1 MRIRRLDLRAFGPFT
16 NVELDFGAE
25 PGRLH
30 VVYGPNEAGKSSSL
44 RALRQ
49 FFFGIDQRTED
60 AFLHKYSDLRV
71 GAVLESANGERLE
84 CVRRK
89 GQRDTV
95 RGADDNAVLDAAL
108 LGRMLG
114 GLGRDLYEQMFGLNH
129 QSLVAGGRE
138 LAQGR
143 GELGQLLF
151 AAGAGMTDLR
161 RVQQELANE
170 AAFIFKS
177 GNATNPQIN
186 QSLRDLL
193 EARRELKSAQLPS
206 AEWAKQDEAY
216 RTTAE
221 QKRKLDGRRAACHQE
236 RERLALLSRARPL
249 VAARQRLRDELAAL
263 GELPVL
269 AEDFADRR
277 REVLASL
284 EASTSAALVAERAL
298 ADLDRRLA
306 ESEAPAGLLAEA
318 QQIEELQR
326 QLGSVVKA
334 AFDQVGLRSLADQA
348 QATAEKLLR
357 DLRPGLALAD
367 VESLRLN
374 RRQRNRI
381 QSLLLAQ
388 AGLTARDEQAR
399 EQCARLSATLVLAK
413 ESLAQ
418 LPQAVDTTE
427 LRRTG
432 ARIERQ
438 GALEE
443 QAAELAA
450 KITRLERQA
459 NTELAKLFSWSG
471 DLDAVEQLVP
481 PPAETID
488 AWESQLRD
496 ASQRVTRVDE
506 QWAAARTAVDQTR
519 LQIDEMRALR
529 EPPSEAQMLAA
540 RQARDEVWRAV
551 RDRLRG
557 QPDAAREAELIAT
570 HAAADLAAA
579 FESQAQRADELSDEL
594 RREADRAGEF
604 ARLLVRERE
613 QSRLLAQR
621 ETDLAA
627 AREAVGQV
635 ESQWHAIWAP
645 LGIEPRRPGEMRA
658 WLAQHGR
665 IVDLV
670 AQLRD
675 EQRRA
680 AALAER
686 VQEACKTLVAA
697 LASSGVT
704 IADDK
709 LSLLLERASEVCTSV
724 EQCAAERKSQTVE
737 IARLQ
742 RELPGAEQAV
752 RDSTARLN
760 DWRRDWSEAIRPLGL
775 AADASAE
782 EATAL
787 LSGIV
792 DLFEQLDAAA
802 RDRERVAGIDRERAA
817 FEEHVAEVAR
827 RLAPDLVRQPAQQ
840 AASVL
845 SARLTAARQAE
856 ERRAALQAE
865 RRREE
870 KKLRDAQSAI
880 AAGQQTL
887 SALCRQASCES
898 PDELSEIEARVAQR
912 SSLMVKLHDREEQLL
927 EAAAGRNL
935 EDLAAE
941 VARES
946 DTDVTARLTE
956 LDEEIRVIDDQRDG
970 LAQSLGALEAAIKL
984 MDGGPRA
991 AQAANRAEAVR
1002 AALVGQVEQYART
1015 RLAAAV
1021 LREAIDR
1028 YRQRHQDPVLSRA
1041 SELFAELTLGSFTG
1055 LRTEIADDGQ
1065 PLLVGV
1071 RAGNA
1076 AHVGVEG
1083 MSEGTCDQL
1092 YLALRLASLEQ
1103 CLATREPVPLV
1114 IDDLLINFD
1123 NARAAATLEVL
1134 ARLASRTQVILFTHH
1149 LHLLELAGETL
1160 EPGAWREHRLPLRE
1174 VPSPVVDQAAAAA
1187 V

>member
-30 VVYGPNEAGKSSSL
+30 VVYGANEAGKSSAL

-49 FFFGIDQRTED
+49 FFFGIDQRTDD
-60 AFLHKYSDLRV
+60 AFLHKYGDLRV
-71 GAVLESANGERLE
+71 GAVLESRDGQWLE

-89 GQRDTV
+89 GQRDTL

-108 LGRMLG
+108 LGRLLG
-114 GLGRDLYEQMFGLNH
+114 GLSRDLYEQMFGLNH

-170 AAFIFKS
+170 AASIFKS

-186 QSLRDLL
+186 QSLRDLQ

-206 AEWAKQDEAY
+206 AEWAKQDEAF

-221 QKRKLDGRRAACHQE
+221 QKRKLDGHRAACQQE
-236 RERLALLSRARPL
+236 RERLALLSRARLL
-249 VAARQRLRDELAAL
+249 VAARQRLRDELASL
-263 GELPVL
+263 GELPSL
-269 AEDFADRR
+269 DEGFADRR

-284 EASTSAALVAERAL
+284 EASTAAALIAERAL
-298 ADLDRRLA
+298 ADIDRRLA
-306 ESEAPAGLLAEA
+306 DSEAPASLLAEA

-374 RRQRNRI
+374 RRQRDRI

-388 AGLTARDEQAR
+388 AGLLARDEQAR
-399 EQCARLSATLVLAK
+399 EQFARLTKALAVAN
-413 ESLAQ
+413 ESLAR
-418 LPQAVDTTE
+418 LPQVVDATE
-427 LRRTG
+427 LRRSV
-432 ARIERQ
+432 ARVERQ

-443 QAAELAA
+443 QLAELAA
-450 KITRLERQA
+450 KIARLERQA
-459 NTELAKLFSWSG
+459 STELAKLFGWSG
-471 DLDAVEQLVP
+471 GLADVEKLAP
-481 PPAETID
+481 PPTETID
-488 AWESQLRD
+488 ACESQLRE
-496 ASQRVTRVDE
+496 ALQRVTRADE
-506 QWAAARTAVDQTR
+506 QLAAARTAAEQTR
-519 LQIDEMRALR
+519 LQIEQMRALR
-529 EPPSEAQMLAA
+529 EPPSESQMLAA

-557 QPDAAREAELIAT
+557 QPDAVREAELLAET
-570 HAAADLAAA
+570 AAADLAAA
-579 FESQAQRADELSDEL
+579 FESQAHRADELSDEL
-594 RREADRAGEF
+594 RREADRAGQF
-604 ARLLVRERE
+604 ARLLVQERD
-613 QSRLLAQR
+613 QTRLLAQR
-621 ETDLAA
+621 EADLEAA
-627 AREAVGQV
+627 FEALGQV
-635 ESQWHAIWAP
+635 EGQWRATWAP

-658 WLAQHGR
+658 WLAQHAR
-665 IVDLV
+665 VVDLV

-675 EQRRA
+675 EQQRA

-686 VQEACKTLVAA
+686 IQEACRALLAA
-697 LASSGVT
+697 LASTGTTV
-704 IADDK
+704 ADEK
-709 LSLLLERASEVCTSV
+709 LSLLLERAGEVCTLG
-724 EQCAAERKSQTVE
+724 EQLAAERKSQSAE
-737 IARLQ
+737 AARLQ
-742 RELPGAEQAV
+742 RELPTAEQAV
-752 RDSTARLN
+752 RDSTERLD
-760 DWRRDWSEAIRPLGL
+760 DWRQAWSEAVRPLGL
-775 AADASAE
+775 AANASAD

-817 FEEHVAEVAR
+817 FEEHVADLVR
-827 RLAPDLVRQPAQQ
+827 RLAPDLARQLAQQ
-840 AASVL
+840 AASAL
-845 SARLTAARQAE
+845 SARLTAARQTQ
-856 ERRAALQAE
+856 ERRAALEAE
-865 RRREE
+865 RLREAQ
-870 KKLRDAQSAI
+870 KLRDAQSAI

-887 SALCRQASCES
+887 SAIYRQAGCQS
-898 PDELSEIEARVAQR
+898 PDELASIEARVAQR
-912 SSLMVKLHDREEQLL
+912 TALLAKLHDREEQLFD
-927 EAAAGRNL
+927 AAAGR
-935 EDLAAE
+935 DLDELATE
-941 VARES
+941 VVRES
-946 DTDVTARLTE
+946 DTDVTVRLAD
-956 LDEEIRVIDDQRDG
+956 LDEEIRAIDQQRDE
-970 LAQSLGALEAAIKL
+970 LAQSLGGLGAAIKS

-991 AQAANRAEAVR
+991 AQAADRAESVR

-1028 YRQRHQDPVLSRA
+1028 YRQRHQDPVLRRA
-1041 SELFAELTLGSFTG
+1041 SELFAEMTLGSFVG

-1071 RAGNA
+1071 RAATA

-1134 ARLASRTQVILFTHH
+1134 ARLAQRTQVILFTHH
-1149 LHLLELAGETL
+1149 LHLLELAGGTL
-1160 EPGAWREHRLPLRE
+1160 ESAAWREHRLPLRDA
-1174 VPSPVVDQAAAAA
+1174 PAPVQAAAAA

>member
-30 VVYGPNEAGKSSSL
+30 VVYGPNEAGKSSAL

-49 FFFGIDQRTED
+49 FFFGIDQRTDD
-60 AFLHKYSDLRV
+60 AFLHKYGDLRV
-71 GAVLESANGERLE
+71 GAVLEASDGARLE

-89 GQRDTV
+89 AIRDSL
-95 RGADDNAVLDAAL
+95 RGADDNAVLDPAL
-108 LGRMLG
+108 LGRLLG

-161 RVQQELANE
+161 RVQQELAAE
-170 AAFIFKS
+170 AAAIFKS

-186 QSLRDLL
+186 QSLRDLQ

-206 AEWAKQDEAY
+206 AEWAKQDEAF

-221 QKRKLDGRRAACHQE
+221 QKRKLDGRRAACQRE
-236 RERLALLSRARPL
+236 RERLALLARARPL
-249 VAARQRLRDELAAL
+249 VAARQQLREELATL
-263 GELPVL
+263 GELPTL
-269 AEDFADRR
+269 DEGFADRR
-277 REVLASL
+277 REALAGL
-284 EASTSAALVAERAL
+284 EASRAALLVAERTL
-298 ADLDRRLA
+298 ADIDRRLA
-306 ESEAPAGLLAEA
+306 ESEAPAGLLAA
-318 QQIEELQR
+318 APQIEELQR

-357 DLRPGLALAD
+357 DLRPGLTLAD

-374 RRQRNRI
+374 RRQRERI
-381 QSLLLAQ
+381 GSLLLAQ
-388 AGLTARDEQAR
+388 AGLLARDEQAR
-399 EQCARLSATLVLAK
+399 EQCARLTQALSAAQ
-413 ESLAQ
+413 ESLAR
-418 LPQAVDTTE
+418 LPQEVDASE
-427 LRRTG
+427 LRRTV
-432 ARIERQ
+432 ARVERQ

-443 QAAELAA
+443 QLAELAA
-450 KITRLERQA
+450 KITRLQRQA
-459 NTELAKLFSWSG
+459 SSEVSKLFGWSG
-471 DLDAVEQLVP
+471 GLDDVERLAP
-481 PPAETID
+481 PPLETID
-488 AWESQLRD
+488 ACELQLRE
-496 ASQRVTRVDE
+496 AAGRVSRADE
-506 QWAAARTAVDQTR
+506 QLLAAHTAADQTR
-519 LQIDEMRALR
+519 LKLDEMRAVR
-529 EPPSEAQMLAA
+529 EPPSEAQLLVA
-540 RQARDEVWRAV
+540 RQARDEMWRAV

-557 QPDAAREAELIAT
+557 QPDAAREAELIAET
-570 HAAADLAAA
+570 AAADLAAA
-579 FESQAQRADELSDEL
+579 FESHAHRADELSDEL
-594 RREADRAGEF
+594 RREADRAGQF
-604 ARLLVRERE
+604 ARLLVQERE
-613 QSRLLAQR
+613 QTRLLAQR
-621 ETDLAA
+621 EAELTA
-627 AREAVGQV
+627 ARESFAQV
-635 ESQWHAIWAP
+635 EGQWRATWAP

-658 WLAQHGR
+658 WLAQHAR
-665 IVDLV
+665 VVDLV
-670 AQLRD
+670 GQLRD
-675 EQRRA
+675 EQQRA
-680 AALAER
+680 GVLTER
-686 VQEACKTLVAA
+686 VQEACKSLFDA
-697 LASSGVT
+697 LASSGTTV
-704 IADDK
+704 ADDK
-709 LSLLLERASEVCTSV
+709 LPLLLERASEVCTLA
-724 EQCAAERKSQTVE
+724 EQLAAERKSQAAEV
-737 IARLQ
+737 ARLE
-742 RELPGAEQAV
+742 RELPASEQAV
-752 RDSTARLN
+752 RDSTARLD

-817 FEEHVAEVAR
+817 FEEHVAELGR
-827 RLAPDLVRQPAQQ
+827 RLAPDLATRPAQD
-840 AASVL
+840 AAREL
-845 SARLTAARQAE
+845 SARLTAARQTQ
-856 ERRAALQAE
+856 ERRSALEAQ
-865 RRREE
+865 RLREAQ
-870 KKLRDAQSAI
+870 KSRDAQSAI
-880 AAGQQTL
+880 AAAEQTL
-887 SALCRQASCES
+887 SALCRQAGCQS
-898 PDELSEIEARVAQR
+898 PDELADIEARVAER
-912 SSLMVKLHDREEQLL
+912 TRLLARLHDREEQLL
-927 EAAAGRNL
+927 DAAAGRDL
-935 EDLAAE
+935 DELAAE
-941 VARES
+941 VVREN
-946 DTDVTARLTE
+946 DTELTVQLAN
-956 LDEEIRVIDDQRDG
+956 LDEEIRAIDEERDE
-970 LAQSLGALEAAIKL
+970 LAQSLGAHDAAIKL

-991 AQAANRAEAVR
+991 AQAADRAEAVR

-1071 RAGNA
+1071 RAGTA

-1123 NARAAATLEVL
+1123 NARATATLEVL
-1134 ARLASRTQVILFTHH
+1134 ARLAGRTQVILFTHH
-1149 LHLLELAGETL
+1149 LHLLELAGGTL
-1160 EPGAWREHRLPLRE
+1160 DPAGWREHRLPLRE
-1174 VPSPVVDQAAAAA
+1174 VPTAVAIQAAAAA

>member
-30 VVYGPNEAGKSSSL
+30 VVYGPNEAGKSSAL

-49 FFFGIDQRTED
+49 FFFGIDQRTDD
-60 AFLHKYSDLRV
+60 AFLHKYGDLRV
-71 GAVLESANGERLE
+71 GAVLESRDGQRLQ

-89 GQRDTV
+89 GQRDTL
-95 RGADDNAVLDAAL
+95 RGADDNAVLDPAL
-108 LGRMLG
+108 LGRLLG
-114 GLGRDLYEQMFGLNH
+114 SLSRDLYEQMFGLNH

-161 RVQQELANE
+161 RVQQELAAE
-170 AAFIFKS
+170 AASIFKS

-186 QSLRDLL
+186 QSLRDLQ

-206 AEWAKQDEAY
+206 AEWAKQDEAF

-221 QKRKLDGRRAACHQE
+221 QKRKLDGRRAACLQE

-249 VAARQRLRDELAAL
+249 VAARQRLREELATL
-263 GELPVL
+263 GEMPALD
-269 AEDFADRR
+269 EGFADRR

-284 EASTSAALVAERAL
+284 EACTTAALVAERAL
-298 ADLDRRLA
+298 ADIDRRLA
-306 ESEAPAGLLAEA
+306 DSDAPATILAEA

-374 RRQRNRI
+374 RRQRDRI

-388 AGLTARDEQAR
+388 AGLMARDEQAR
-399 EQCARLSATLVLAK
+399 EQCARLTQALSAAN
-413 ESLAQ
+413 ESLAR
-418 LPQAVDTTE
+418 LPQVVDCAE
-427 LRRTG
+427 LRRTV
-432 ARIERQ
+432 ARVERQ

-450 KITRLERQA
+450 KIARLERQA
-459 NTELAKLFSWSG
+459 STELAKLFGWSG
-471 DLDAVEQLVP
+471 GLADVEKLAP
-481 PPAETID
+481 PPPETID
-488 AWESQLRD
+488 ACESQLRE
-496 ASQRVTRVDE
+496 ASQRVTRADE
-506 QWAAARTAVDQTR
+506 QVTAARAAADQTR
-519 LQIDEMRALR
+519 LQIEEMRALR
-529 EPPSEAQMLAA
+529 EPPSESQLLAA

-557 QPDAAREAELIAT
+557 QPDAVREAELIAET
-570 HAAADLAAA
+570 AAADLATA
-579 FESQAQRADELSDEL
+579 FESRAHRADELSDEL
-594 RREADRAGEF
+594 RREADRAGQF
-604 ARLLVRERE
+604 ARLLVQERD
-613 QSRLLAQR
+613 QTRLLAQR
-621 ETDLAA
+621 ETELAA
-627 AREAVGQV
+627 VREALAQV
-635 ESQWHAIWAP
+635 ESQWRATWAP

-665 IVDLV
+665 VVDLV
-670 AQLRD
+670 TQLRD
-675 EQRRA
+675 EQQRA

-686 VQEACKTLVAA
+686 VQEARKALITA
-697 LASSGVT
+697 LASSGTAV
-704 IADDK
+704 ADDK
-709 LSLLLERASEVCTSV
+709 LSLLLERASEVCTLA
-724 EQCAAERKSQTVE
+724 ERLAAERKSQSAE
-737 IARLQ
+737 AARLQ
-742 RELPGAEQAV
+742 RELPAAEQAV
-752 RDSTARLN
+752 RDSTARLD
-760 DWRRDWSEAIRPLGL
+760 DWRQAWSEAIRPLGL
-775 AADASAE
+775 PADASAE

-817 FEEHVAEVAR
+817 FEEHVDDLVR
-827 RLAPDLVRQPAQQ
+827 RLAPDLARQPAQQ
-840 AASVL
+840 AASEL
-845 SARLTAARQAE
+845 SARLTAARQTQ
-856 ERRAALQAE
+856 ERRAALEAE
-865 RRREE
+865 RLREE
-870 KKLRDAQSAI
+870 QKLRDARSAI

-887 SALCRQASCES
+887 SALCRQAGCEL
-898 PDELSEIEARVAQR
+898 PDELPGIEARVAQR
-912 SSLMVKLHDREEQLL
+912 TALLAKLHDREEQLL
-927 EAAAGRNL
+927 DEAAERDL
-935 EDLAAE
+935 DELAAE
-941 VARES
+941 VERES
-946 DTDVTARLTE
+946 DTEVTVRLTD
-956 LDEEIRVIDDQRDG
+956 LDAEIRAIDQQRDT
-970 LAQSLGALEAAIKL
+970 LSQSLGALQAAL
-984 MDGGPRA
+984 QAMDGGSRA
-991 AQAANRAEAVR
+991 AQAADRAEAVR

-1041 SELFAELTLGSFTG
+1041 SELFAELTLGSFVG

-1071 RAGNA
+1071 RAATA

-1134 ARLASRTQVILFTHH
+1134 ARLAQRTQVILFTHH
-1149 LHLLELAGETL
+1149 LHLLELAGATL
-1160 EPGAWREHRLPLRE
+1160 EPAAWREHRLPLRE
-1174 VPSPVVDQAAAAA
+1174 APVPVQAAAAA